1 MELPARQIHPG
12 VWKFNFGAP
21 GKIMPVATRHC
32 PPAAAGLGIM
42 GYLYLDGPI
51 DPAPT
56 RAIAHVRDI
65 WSAYCFASSK
75 EASVSQKRLE
85 SAPTIAD
92 VTNMNPPQPRC
103 NEWHGQTTREMVK
116 P

>member
-32 PPAAAGLGIM
+32 PPAAAGLDIM
-42 GYLYLDGPI
+42 GYLYLGGPI

-56 RAIAHVRDI
+56 RARKPRRNILCISDPTACSRARLGVRI
-65 WSAYCFASSK
+65 
-75 EASVSQKRLE
+75 
-85 SAPTIAD
+85 
-92 VTNMNPPQPRC
+92 
-103 NEWHGQTTREMVK
+103 
-116 P
+116 